1 MFVIMFVFI
10 ILFCLFLYYELYIIF
25 VLNFILLW
33 HVVIST
39 MCTQG
44 AQSHKC
50 ILLFMS
56 HTLGNILNE
65 TGFYKQLQ
73 ALQIAFD

>member
-10 ILFCLFLYYELYIIF
+10 ILFFLFLYYELYIIF

-33 HVVIST
+33 HVVVST

-44 AQSHKC
+44 AQSHKY
-50 ILLFMS
+50 ILLFTS
-56 HTLGNILNE
+56 HTLGIY
-65 TGFYKQLQ
+65 T
-73 ALQIAFD
+73 IM